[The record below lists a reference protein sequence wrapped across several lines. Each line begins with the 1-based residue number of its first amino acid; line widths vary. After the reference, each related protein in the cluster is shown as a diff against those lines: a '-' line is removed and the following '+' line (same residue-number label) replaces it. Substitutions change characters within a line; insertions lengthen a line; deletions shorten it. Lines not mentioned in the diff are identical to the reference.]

1 LINVFALRKQN
12 LIGRVCALPVRTQQT
27 DERRRPAQPVVEAF
41 IFSDIVNLL
50 FSIHPSSH
58 PAGKKKK
65 EPSRPYCIKRVIM
78 IETLYLL
85 SRVWVFQIF
94 VFFPP
99 KEIGQTVSM
108 FFQTPF
114 LSFSIIS
121 T

>member
-1 LINVFALRKQN
+1 MGGKKPFTFFCRVTPSAFYLFALAADRLDGRRHRAALCLINVFALRKQN

-65 EPSRPYCIKRVIM
+65 N
-78 IETLYLL
+78 
-85 SRVWVFQIF
+85 
-94 VFFPP
+94 PP
-99 KEIGQTVSM
+99 ARIALNES
-108 FFQTPF
+108 
-114 LSFSIIS
+114 L
-121 T
+121 